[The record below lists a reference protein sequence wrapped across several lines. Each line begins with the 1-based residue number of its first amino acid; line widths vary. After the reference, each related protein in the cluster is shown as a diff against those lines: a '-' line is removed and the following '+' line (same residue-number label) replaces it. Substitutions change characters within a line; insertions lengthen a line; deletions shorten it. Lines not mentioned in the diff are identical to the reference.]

1 MRVSIIICFIL
12 FCLSKTVTIFSDELV
27 VIYPP
32 KQNEKDT
39 RNDDLIEILQ
49 LALEKT
55 VSTHGAFK
63 LKPCATKMNE
73 ARCRE
78 QLKVG
83 KDINII
89 WTTVT
94 EETEKDLYSI
104 KIPLRKGILGYRVFL
119 INKKDADKFKA
130 IKSVDELKKL
140 TVGQDQ
146 SWNDVAVFKTNGFKI
161 ETGPSYEGM
170 FSMLMSGRFDYFSR
184 GINEAKDELD
194 ARKDT
199 YPDMMIEESILLY
212 YHWPKFYY
220 FNKNDMA
227 MADRVEK
234 GLRIMIA
241 DGSLEKI
248 FVKYNQQD
256 IDELNLKNRKLF
268 KIDNPLLPESVKK
281 IPADLWYDPLK

>member
-12 FCLSKTVTIFSDELV
+12 ICLSKTLTIFSDDLV
-27 VIYPP
+27 VTYPP

-55 VSTHGAFK
+55 VTTHGSFK

-89 WTTVT
+89 WSTVT
-94 EETEKDLYSI
+94 EETEKDFYSI

-146 SWNDVAVFKTNGFKI
+146 SWNDVAVFKANGFKI

-212 YHWPKFYY
+212 YPWPKFYY

-268 KIDNPLLPESVKK
+268 KIDNPLLPESVKQ
-281 IPADLWYDPLK
+281 IPADLLYDPLK